1 MEGHA
6 LSFPSIRDVTERVPP
21 AAIHIWSQIPSAVVA
36 EIRWNVDTM
45 IHFGVVLEANRRRYW
60 KL

>member
-1 MEGHA
+1 MSQYLGHDGA
-6 LSFPSIRDVTERVPP
+6 RPSNLGQPK
-21 AAIHIWSQIPSAVVA
+21 AVVVN
-36 EIRWNVDTM
+36 RWNVDTM

>member
-6 LSFPSIRDVTERVPP
+6 VSFRSIWDVTERRLSSGAPISV
-21 AAIHIWSQIPSAVVA
+21 IPSAVVVN
-36 EIRWNVDTM
+36 RWNVDAM